1 MRQLLVRYMEDLE
14 GSVKAVLDS
23 GNVDDFRVLS
33 SSRATAK
40 EVIRAVDER
49 VAQVH
54 AEPEEI
60 PAPPDPD
67 LETRDWRDGATEWEI
82 MEAESR
88 EKTAFEAAAARVRAA
103 DRRDWA

>member
-1 MRQLLVRYMEDLE
+1 MRQLLFRYVDDLE
-14 GSVKAVLDS
+14 GRVKAVLDS
-23 GNVDDFRVLS
+23 GNVDDFRALAT
-33 SSRATAK
+33 SRATAK
-40 EVIRAVDER
+40 EVLRAVDER
-49 VAQVH
+49 VRQVH

-88 EKTAFEAAAARVRAA
+88 EKAFEAAAARVRDA